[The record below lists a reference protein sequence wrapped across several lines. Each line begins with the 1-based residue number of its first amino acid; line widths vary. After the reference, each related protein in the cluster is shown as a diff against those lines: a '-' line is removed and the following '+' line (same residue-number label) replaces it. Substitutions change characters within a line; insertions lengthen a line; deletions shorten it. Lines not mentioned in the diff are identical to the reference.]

1 MRAASAVLI
10 VVGAVLL
17 VVGWFALY
25 AREEIV
31 PPETFGDRGVATLDG
46 ATVRLAVRR
55 EIVAAV
61 GGGGT
66 VQSQLKPVVNRV
78 VKSNSFR
85 NVFRRAAVRFNRA
98 LLVEERKNAQLD
110 LRGVGGA
117 VSAELEKDSPELAQL
132 VPSDLNVDVITVKR
146 DDIPASDNVTADFIR
161 MIGLLL
167 PLLAVILM
175 ACGVLLARNRPRA
188 LAAAGIA
195 TMVAG
200 AALALLLLVARGLVV
215 NARDSGAGRLNKEEL
230 RDAVGEIFDAF
241 FGDLLVWAIG
251 LGGIGLAV
259 LVAGLAWSGLR
270 ASSRSPQPQYH

>member
-1 MRAASAVLI
+1 MRASSAVLI
-10 VVGAVLL
+10 VLGALLL

-25 AREEIV
+25 ARQEIV
-31 PPETFGDRGVATLDG
+31 PSETFGDRGVDTLDG

-78 VKSNSFR
+78 VKSDRFQ

-98 LLVEERKNAQLD
+98 LLVEERKSAHLD
-110 LRGVGGA
+110 LKGVGGA
-117 VSAELEKDSPELAQL
+117 VSAELEKDSPELAQS

-146 DDIPASDNVTADFIR
+146 DDIPASDKLTADFIR
-161 MIGLLL
+161 LIGVLL

-188 LAAAGIA
+188 LAVAGVA

-200 AALALLLLVARGLVV
+200 AALALLTLAARALVV
-215 NARDSGAGRLNKEEL
+215 NARDSGAGRLNKDEL
-230 RDAVGEIFDAF
+230 QDAVGEIYDAF
-241 FGDLLVWAIG
+241 YGDLLVWAIG
-251 LGGIGLAV
+251 LGVIGLAV

-270 ASSRSPQPQYH
+270 ASSEAPARA